1 MKFRLFALLLGL
13 PLFARAE
20 TFTVTSDDSGIGPGT
35 FATMLA
41 AANISTDTSVTIT
54 FSAAVTD
61 SIGTD
66 GATFT
71 ITRPM
76 TISGPAGGVRFHTV
90 TDTTIFL
97 IQPSAVGLTTF
108 TNVQMSGTGAV
119 FHQGHGGPE
128 GGLVK
133 VDGTGSTGA
142 VQVTFNTCDFTYSFS
157 AGRGGGCFIGGGATA
172 SFNRCLFDSCEA
184 FGNGGG
190 VAVVGST
197 ATFRTCR
204 FQDNLTT
211 EHGGGIF
218 ATNSTVSLFGCTL
231 SENYAGSR
239 SYSTPTNDDVG
250 DGGGIRSGGSS
261 VVTLVN
267 TVVAGN
273 HDMVTSV
280 EHHDLSGDFVSSG
293 HNFIGIRDGAT
304 GFGLPGIPPP
314 GAGDI
319 VGTAASPLDAMLD
332 GRMTPLWSSP
342 LRDAGDNA
350 AAAGFTFDQAGNARI
365 VNGTVDIGAME
376 ALFTSVVT
384 TDADSG
390 PGSLRAALDIVS
402 AGAMPT
408 VVSFDPAFF
417 STRRT
422 IRLLSA
428 LPILQGGFVID
439 ASQTAGVTVDGQN
452 LHPIFRW
459 EDDAI
464 AQTNELAGLHL
475 KNGLSPGNGIAAAVS
490 QPDVQDS
497 VILRSCTVSG
507 CQNGLNLGAVH
518 AAGAMTLENCTL
530 SGNFSATEQ
539 AGNAVNGSA
548 TLIHCT
554 IVPPAGALSSP
565 FAGSVKLAN
574 CLITGHAHASLPA
587 SLASASSLGGN
598 VTDTV
603 IPSLSGPNPADLLTT
618 RSAAGPVGLSAL
630 ALNGGPI
637 PVHALLMDSAAIDRG
652 KRDFSQIVVPK
663 VELPLKDATGL
674 SRLKGP
680 ELDAG
685 AVEWTPIGYAAWKA
699 LVFTGPGAPV
709 AADQAIRADPDKDG
723 IPNAVE
729 FYTGSNPNIPGPAP
743 ITLTKAGSTVSIT
756 YPVARGRGVQN
767 AGLRASTDLQAWS
780 ALPASYSAPVAGA
793 VSGVT
798 DQWTVSGPAGALKG
812 FFRLEVN
819 P

>member
-1 MKFRLFALLLGL
+1 MKFLLSALLVCL
-13 PLFARAE
+13 PCLARAE
-20 TFTVTSDDSGIGPGT
+20 TFTVTSADSGIGPGT

-41 AANISTDTSVTIT
+41 GANISTDSSVTIT

-66 GATFT
+66 GAPFT

-76 TISGPAGGVRFHTV
+76 TISGPAGGIQFHTA

-97 IQPSAVGLTTF
+97 IEPSAVGLTTF
-108 TNVQMSGTGAV
+108 NNVMMSGLGGV
-119 FHQGHGGPE
+119 FHQGNGGPE

-133 VDGTGSTGA
+133 LDATGSTGA
-142 VQVTFNTCDFTYSFS
+142 VQATFNTCDFTYSSS
-157 AGRGGGCFIGGGATA
+157 AGRGGACFVGGGATA
-172 SFNRCLFDSCEA
+172 SFNRCRIAHCEA

-190 VAVVGST
+190 VAVAGST
-197 ATFRTCR
+197 ATFRTCV
-204 FQDNLTT
+204 FEGNLTT

-218 ATNSTVSLFGCTL
+218 ATNSTVSLFGCTVTG
-231 SENYAGSR
+231 NYAGSR
-239 SYSTPTNDDVG
+239 SYATPTSDDVG

-273 HDMVTSV
+273 KDLVTTLQ
-280 EHHDLSGDFVSSG
+280 HPDLSGDFTSSG

-304 GFGLPGIPPP
+304 GFGLLGIPPP
-314 GAGDI
+314 GSGDI
-319 VGTAASPLDAMLD
+319 VGTAASPVEPML
-332 GRMTPLWSSP
+332 GAGLTPLWVSP

-350 AAAGFTFDQAGNARI
+350 AAAGFSLDQAGNARI
-365 VNGTVDIGAME
+365 VNATVDIGALE
-376 ALFTSVVT
+376 ALITTVVT

-390 PGSLRAALDIVS
+390 PGSLRAALDTGTGFIYQNDP
-402 AGAMPT
+402 PT

-428 LPILQGGFVID
+428 LPVLRGGFVID
-439 ASQTAGVTVDGQN
+439 ASQTAGVTVDGQS

-459 EDDAI
+459 EDDTFS
-464 AQTNELAGLHL
+464 QSSELSGLHL
-475 KNGLSPGNGIAAAVS
+475 KNGRSPGNGIAAAAGLT
-490 QPDVQDS
+490 DLQDS
-497 VILRSCTVSG
+497 LTMRACTVSG

-518 AAGAMTLENCTL
+518 APGSLTLENCTL

-574 CLITGHAHASLPA
+574 CLITGHTHASLPA

-598 VTDTV
+598 VTDTA
-603 IPSLSGPNPADLLTT
+603 IPSLSGPNLTDLVIP
-618 RSAAGPVGLSAL
+618 RSAAGPAGLSPL

-637 PVHALLMDSAAIDRG
+637 PVHAPLLDCAGIDRG
-652 KRDFSQIVVPK
+652 KRDFTSIG
-663 VELPLKDATGL
+663 LPLKDATGL
-674 SRLKGP
+674 SRLKGSEP
-680 ELDAG
+680 DAG
-685 AVEWTPIGYAAWKA
+685 AVEWTHIGYAAWKA
-699 LVFTGPGAPV
+699 LVFTGAGAPP

-729 FYTGSNPNIPGPAP
+729 FYTGTDPNIPNPSP
-743 ITLTKAGSTVSIT
+743 LTLTKSGSTVSLT

-767 AGLRASTDLQAWS
+767 ARLRASTDLQTWN
-780 ALPASYSAPVAGA
+780 ALPASYSAPAAGS

-798 DQWTVSGPAGALKG
+798 DLWTISGPAGALKG
-812 FFRLEVN
+812 FFQLEVN